1 MPRYNK
7 NNIRNLLNQ
16 SDIAPNPDAKGR
28 IFEDLVLYL
37 FDRFRGIRLAERNV
51 LDATGSQEIDLAL
64 WNNRLLSQFDFLDT
78 IIICEC
84 KNESSPLSSAKVGEF
99 VRKLRTRGAFSGVLV
114 SSSGISGQLNG
125 YRYANSV
132 IIDALT
138 LDRIKILVIDR
149 DEILSL
155 STTDDLSSKL
165 SDKYLN
171 LTLRRTNE

>member
-7 NNIRNLLNQ
+7 THIRTLLRD
-16 SDIAPNPDAKGR
+16 SDHAPNPDAKGR

-37 FDRFRGIRLAERNV
+37 FERFNGIRLADRNV

-64 WNNRLLSQFDFLDT
+64 WNNRVLTQFDFLDS
-78 IIICEC
+78 IVICEC
-84 KNESSPLSSAKVGEF
+84 KNETPPLSSQKVREF
-99 VRKLRTRGAFSGVLV
+99 ANKLRTHGVNSGVLV
-114 SSSGISGQLNG
+114 TSSGITGQING
-125 YRYANSV
+125 YRYANSA

-138 LDRIKILVIDR
+138 VDKIKVLVIDR

-155 STTDDLSSKL
+155 ATTNDLYSIL